1 MADRNATS
9 TVPVHVSRVNLISQD
24 SADVR
29 KSALGLII
37 NCVCAPID
45 RNAGSVLM
53 SRTATATPPVSRTT
67 STLDSSSTTSK
78 KKLQPTRNSEDL
90 INKIWDSVRSNNGI
104 LVLLEL
110 IHIKTP
116 ITDADSIRALAC
128 KALAGLVRY
137 ISNSTQR
144 TVLYVNI

>member
-1 MADRNATS
+1 MCQF
-9 TVPVHVSRVNLISQD
+9 PQD
-24 SADVR
+24 SAEVR

-37 NCVCAPID
+37 NCVSAPID
-45 RNAGSVLM
+45 RNAGSVLV
-53 SRTATATPPVSRTT
+53 SRAATATPPVSASR
-67 STLDSSSTTSK
+67 SSSAASSSSSK
-78 KKLQPTRNSEDL
+78 KKAQPTRNSEDL
-90 INKIWDSVRSNNGI
+90 INKMWNSVRSNNGI

-137 ISNSTQR
+137 NYPSSAPHLNELIFGLI
-144 TVLYVNI
+144 TV